1 MKNTLLIIQIII
13 SILLIIVVLLQP
25 KGEGLSQTFG
35 GAGELYKT
43 RRGMEK
49 LLFKLTIVLIVIF
62 IILSLAGFL
71 VK

>member
-1 MKNTLLIIQIII
+1 MITIVQIVV
-13 SILLIIVVLLQP
+13 SILLITAILLQP

-35 GAGELYKT
+35 GVSDFYKT

-49 LLFKLTIVLIVIF
+49 ILFTTTIILIVVF
-62 IILSLAGFL
+62 LVTSLLSFL